1 MCCLRI
7 YQIIELFIYK
17 KKTHTH
23 VNNYRKNRKKIKN
36 IYYIKKNEEF
46 LINIYILKRF
56 KIIYT

>member
-23 VNNYRKNRKKIKN
+23 VNNYRKIE
-36 IYYIKKNEEF
+36 KKNKKY
-46 LINIYILKRF
+46 LLYQKKRRIF
-56 KIIYT
+56 N